1 MIIVGLTGGIGS
13 GKTTVANY
21 FIELGVPVY
30 FADDEAKELMG
41 TSKKIKKKLIAEFGE
56 ATYKGGV
63 LNRAY
68 LAAIVF
74 KNKNKLSTIN
84 KIIHPE
90 VAKHF
95 SKWTKK
101 QAKNL
106 ENNYVIQENAILF
119 ESGSALNFDYI
130 ITVTAPIE
138 IKINR
143 VLKRDAITKDAI
155 LLRMS
160 NQWDD
165 HKKVTLSDFVINNID
180 LLDTKEQVKK
190 IHRELSKIEIKQ
202 KNS

>member
-1 MIIVGLTGGIGS
+1 MITIGLTGGIGS

-30 FADDEAKELMG
+30 FADDEAKKLMS
-41 TSKKIKKKLIAEFGE
+41 TSKKIKKKLITEFGE
-56 ATYKGGV
+56 EAYKDGA

-74 KNKNKLSTIN
+74 KDKKKLSIIN

-101 QAKNL
+101 QSKNI
-106 ENNYVIQENAILF
+106 ENNYIIQENAILF
-119 ESGSALNFDYI
+119 ENGSASNFDYI
-130 ITVTAPIE
+130 VTVTAPIE
-138 IKINR
+138 IKIDR
-143 VLKRDAITKDAI
+143 ILKRDAITKDAI
-155 LLRMS
+155 LSRMN

-165 HKKVTLSDFVINNID
+165 HKKVKLSDYIINNID
-180 LLDTKEQVKK
+180 LADTKEQVKK
-190 IHRELSKIEIKQ
+190 LHRELSKIEIR
-202 KNS
+202 